1 METSKSIK
9 LRALRAA
16 FPHTIPILAGFLFL
30 GFTYGVYMRVSGF
43 AFWYPMLTSITVFGG
58 SLEFIIVNL
67 LLGAFNPLQA
77 FAMTLMVQARHLF
90 YGISM
95 LDKYRNLGR
104 KKLYMIFG
112 MCDESFSIN
121 CSVNVPHD
129 IDRGWFY
136 FFVTLLNQLYWITGA
151 TLGGV
156 CGSLISFST
165 EGLDFAMTAM
175 FVVILLEQLLK
186 KQQHISEL
194 IGVGVSTLCLIL
206 FGADDFMLPA
216 MAAILGMLTLL
227 RRPIEKGG
235 AEQ

>member
-95 LDKYRNLGR
+95 LDKYRNLGK

-112 MCDESFSIN
+112 LCDESFSIN

-129 IDRGWFY
+129 VDRGWFY
-136 FFVTLLNQLYWITGA
+136 FFVTLLNQLYWITGCV
-151 TLGGV
+151 L
-156 CGSLISFST
+156 GSLLGAVLPFST
-165 EGLDFAMTAM
+165 EGIAFSMTAL
-175 FVVILLEQLLK
+175 FIASFTEQWLRSREHLPAVTGF
-186 KQQHISEL
+186 L
-194 IGVGVSTLCLIL
+194 STLLCLLI
-206 FGADDFMLPA
+206 FGPDNFLIPA
-216 MAAILGMLTLL
+216 MLVIMLVLTLSRSKL
-227 RRPIEKGG
+227 EGKGD
-235 AEQ
+235 AL